1 MKLIVHMEGKGMNS
15 SVFWRVEFSN
25 SKRKKVFFSNTF
37 ITSGKPQSE
46 VKTHKE

>member
-1 MKLIVHMEGKGMNS
+1 MVTISGRECVDEAFLMSFDYVFMKIVMC
-15 SVFWRVEFSN
+15 EF
-25 SKRKKVFFSNTF
+25 VFSNTF